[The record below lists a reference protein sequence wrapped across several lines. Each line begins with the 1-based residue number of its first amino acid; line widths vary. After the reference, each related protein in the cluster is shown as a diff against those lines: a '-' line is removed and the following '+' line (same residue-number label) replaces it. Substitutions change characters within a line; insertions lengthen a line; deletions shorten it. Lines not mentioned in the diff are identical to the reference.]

1 MKYISTDSIAPTH
14 MVFNTDSLNLQLRS
28 LNCYGIDTSNTA
40 LLQAYGFIELSDIQE
55 TQPTASSILVA
66 DKDTENDWYLKWI
79 EKDEF
84 VNIKELQY
92 RGNVIRIRRNML
104 LAQSDWTQSKDIS
117 NTVSSA
123 WTTYR
128 QALRDITQQQDFPNV
143 VVWPER
149 PQ

>member
-1 MKYISTDSIAPTH
+1 
-14 MVFNTDSLNLQLRS
+14 
-28 LNCYGIDTSNTA
+28 
-40 LLQAYGFIELSDIQE
+40 
-55 TQPTASSILVA
+55 
-66 DKDTENDWYLKWI
+66 
-79 EKDEF
+79 
-84 VNIKELQY
+84 
-92 RGNVIRIRRNML
+92 ML

-128 QALRDITQQQDFPNV
+128 QALRDITQQQGFPNV